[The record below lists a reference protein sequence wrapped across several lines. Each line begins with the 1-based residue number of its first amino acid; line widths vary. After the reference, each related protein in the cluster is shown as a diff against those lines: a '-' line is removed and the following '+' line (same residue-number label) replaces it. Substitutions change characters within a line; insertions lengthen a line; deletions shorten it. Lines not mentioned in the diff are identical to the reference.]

1 MAVRPLYVPKA
12 NYSKPLYTAGKE
24 YMTLDGKEY
33 RGEYHTYKNG
43 QVWSGGTYNSKSVEL
58 REYIETISGG
68 PAATGI
74 YFNLTGTTF
83 DKHILPEY
91 FYPTPTA
98 KDYQKA
104 NFSRYFCAKINDN
117 ATITEIDKDSFQKKN
132 AENKVGIDTRVFKF
146 VELKWSI
153 AGTKQAVERANK
165 DAIKKATETIP
176 TINEFLGD
184 LTEYYKE

>member
-1 MAVRPLYVPKA
+1 
-12 NYSKPLYTAGKE
+12 
-24 YMTLDGKEY
+24 MTLDGKEY

-43 QVWSGGTYNSKSVEL
+43 QVWSEGTYNSKSVEL

-68 PAATGI
+68 PAATGV

-91 FYPTPTA
+91 FYPRPTD

-104 NFSRYFCAKINDN
+104 NFARYFCAKINDN
-117 ATITEIDKDSFQKKN
+117 ATITEIDKDAFQKKN

-153 AGTKQAVERANK
+153 AGTKEAVERANK
-165 DAIKKATETIP
+165 DAIKKAAETIP